1 VTLGANQRRALEL
14 LAAAPRGLTEESLS
28 FVHGFDV
35 EVVAGLVR
43 DRLARAQAE
52 TVMAGG
58 RAIEVVRVKITA
70 AGRTALEGRA

>member
-1 VTLGANQRRALEL
+1 MTLGASQRRALEL
-14 LAAAPRGLTEESLS
+14 LAASPHGSTEDALS

-70 AGRTALEGRA
+70 AGRTALEGQA

>member
-1 VTLGANQRRALEL
+1 MRWRD
-14 LAAAPRGLTEESLS
+14 PK
-28 FVHGFDV
+28 HGFDV

-43 DRLARAQAE
+43 DKLARVQAE

-70 AGRTALEGRA
+70 AGRAALEA